1 METINHIKPL
11 GAADVRWKSLFK
23 VGGIA
28 ALAMALFIP
37 IQLTV
42 FVLWPPPATVAGWF
56 ALFQSSRLIGLLD
69 MDLLLIVDQIFMILI
84 FLALYIALRRA
95 SPSAMAIAVVLGIGG
110 AVAYFASTSAF
121 EMLSLSG
128 KYAAAA
134 TDAEKSV
141 MLAAGEVMLA
151 NWQGTAFNVSYV
163 MAGVALLIIAIV
175 MVRSKIFGKVAA
187 YTAVILGVMAL
198 LPPTAGTVGM
208 IFSLGSLLPL
218 ELWAILVGVRLLR
231 ISGQQ
236 EAE

>member
-1 METINHIKPL
+1 METINHINPP
-11 GAADVRWKSLFK
+11 GTADVRWKSLFK

-56 ALFQSSRLIGLLD
+56 ALFQNSRIIGLLD

-84 FLALYIALRRA
+84 FLALYFALRRA

-141 MLAAGEVMLA
+141 ILAAGEVMLA

-218 ELWAILVGVRLLR
+218 EIWAILVGLR
-231 ISGQQ
+231 FLRMSGQQ
-236 EAE
+236 EAA

>member
-1 METINHIKPL
+1 METVNHINPP
-11 GAADVRWKSLFK
+11 GAADAQWKVLFR

-28 ALAMALFIP
+28 ALLMALFIP

-42 FVLWPPPATVAGWF
+42 FILWPPPATVTGWF
-56 ALFQSSRLIGLLD
+56 ALFQNSRIIGLLD
-69 MDLLLIVDQIFMILI
+69 MDLLLIVDQVFMILI

-95 SPSAMAIAVVLGIGG
+95 SPSAMAVAVVLGVGG
-110 AVAYFASTSAF
+110 AITYFASTSAF

-134 TDAEKSV
+134 TDAERSV
-141 MLAAGEVMLA
+141 ILAAGEVMLA

-175 MVRSKIFGKVAA
+175 MVRSKIFGKTAA

-198 LPPTAGTVGM
+198 LPPTAGMVGM

-218 ELWAILVGVRLLR
+218 EIWAILVGLRFLR

>member
-1 METINHIKPL
+1 METL
-11 GAADVRWKSLFK
+11 GLLNPVEGADGHWKSLFK

-28 ALAMALFIP
+28 ALLMALFIP

-69 MDLLLIVDQIFMILI
+69 MDLLLIVDQVFMILI
-84 FLALYIALRRA
+84 FLALYFALRRA
-95 SPSAMAIAVVLGIGG
+95 SPSAMAIAVVLGIGS
-110 AVAYFASTSAF
+110 AVTYFASTSAF

-128 KYAAAA
+128 KYTAAA
-134 TDAEKSV
+134 TEAEKAV
-141 MLAAGEVMLA
+141 ILAAGEVMLA

-163 MAGVALLIIAIV
+163 MAGIALLVIAIV
-175 MVRSKIFGKVAA
+175 MVRSKIFGKAAA

-218 ELWAILVGVRLLR
+218 EIWAILVGLRFLR
-231 ISGQQ
+231 ISGQR